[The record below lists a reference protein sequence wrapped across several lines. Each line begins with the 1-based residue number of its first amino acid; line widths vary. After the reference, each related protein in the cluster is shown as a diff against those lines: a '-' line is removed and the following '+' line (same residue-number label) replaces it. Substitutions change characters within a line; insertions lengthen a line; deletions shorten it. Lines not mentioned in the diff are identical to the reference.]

1 MKKPVWGKIRA
12 GKKGKLD
19 LRLLGKS
26 LFFVLFCLLVLKG
39 FSFFHLEKPVSAGNL
54 TNASATLSNSRLSY
68 KSSISTNQSVGDTT
82 ITIDTD
88 SGDDDTDHLFPGDTV
103 CFVNADQSGCEG
115 DRDYTVGSITT
126 TPDGTSF
133 TITDGLDKA
142 LIDTDFVV
150 ATQSGTLTLQFVLSS
165 EVPSTGDILVTLPSV
180 DTDSKTD
187 DSFPD
192 TNSTLATNGFDIGV
206 IDSTNISTTST
217 GCNNNWTTVNPTA
230 GGASA
235 DTTIRLDRNTDACGI
250 GTTVSMSI
258 GITAPLINPAPI
270 TSGHTQGTADYYS
283 LTIQTRDGS
292 DNQIDT
298 VNVMVAPVEGVFVS
312 ATVEETLSFTIA
324 AVGVGSSHCGA
335 SAVTDV
341 TTYAF
346 AVPFGTLDIT
356 KGVEVFKEAEQQLTV
371 TTNAA
376 SGYKVYT
383 TEDDE
388 LGKDGA
394 DSPFIPDTPC
404 DSGPCTHTTAQDW
417 VTPATYHGLGY
428 SLVNS
433 SGTNAT
439 FQYSDGTWNAKQFP
453 NESELAGQYDDAS
466 AEVMSYT
473 GPVSGSSVYVCYRIS
488 ADGTQAAGYYYNKI
502 WYIAT
507 PIF

>member
-1 MKKPVWGKIRA
+1 MKKTDWLKIRV
-12 GKKGKLD
+12 GKRVKLN

-26 LFFVLFCLLVLKG
+26 LFFIFFCLLVLKG
-39 FSFFHLEKPVSAGNL
+39 FSFFHPKKLVSAGNL
-54 TNASATLSNSRLSY
+54 TSASATLSNSRLSY
-68 KSSISTNQSVGDTT
+68 KSSIGTNQSVGDTT

-88 SGDDDTDHLFPGDTV
+88 SGDDDTDHLFPGDTI

-115 DRDYTVGSITT
+115 NRTYQVGSITT

-150 ATQSGTLTLQFVLSS
+150 ATQSGTLTLQFVLTG
-165 EVPSTGDILVTLPSV
+165 EVPTTGDILITLPSV
-180 DTDSKTD
+180 DTDNKTN

-192 TNSTLATNGFDIGV
+192 TNSSLATNGFDIGG
-206 IDSTNISTTST
+206 IDSTDISTTST

-230 GGASA
+230 GGSSA

-250 GTTVSMSI
+250 GSTVSITI
-258 GITAPLINPAPI
+258 GSTDLLINPAPI

-283 LTIQTRDGS
+283 LTVQTRDGS

-324 AVGVGSSHCGA
+324 AVGLGNSHCGS
-335 SAVTDV
+335 SAVVDV

-346 AVPFGTLDIT
+346 AVPFGTLDTT
-356 KGVEVFKEAEQQLTV
+356 KGVNAFKEAEQQLTV
-371 TTNAA
+371 TTNADA
-376 SGYKVYT
+376 GYKVYT

-394 DSPFIPDTPC
+394 DSPAIPDTPC

-417 VTPATYHGLGY
+417 VTPGTYHGFGY

-433 SGTNAT
+433 SGTDAT

-453 NESELAGQYDDAS
+453 NESEATGQYDDTS
-466 AEVMSYT
+466 AEVMSNT
-473 GPVSGSSVYVCYRIS
+473 APVSGSSVYVCYRIS
-488 ADGTQAAGYYYNKI
+488 ASGTQEAGYYYNKI

-507 PIF
+507 PTF